1 MSAEPTTKN
10 GRADESAVDVDDA
23 VLFRTEGLEKYF
35 TEGDWITSLLPGRER
50 TAVRAVDG
58 VDMEIREGETLGL
71 VGESGCGKSTLAR
84 AALRLLEPTGGSVYY
99 QGEDVTA
106 YDDDRLR
113 EFRGEAQMIFQDPFA
128 SLNPRY
134 TVRKTLVEPMSV
146 HGVGDTKRE
155 RIERAGDLLERV
167 GLTRDMLGRYPH
179 EFSGGQRQRVAIAR
193 ALAVEPKLIVA
204 DEPTSAL
211 DVSVQA
217 KILNLL
223 DDLREDM
230 GLTMLFISHDLSVI
244 RRITD
249 RVAVMYLG
257 EIVETSATDDL
268 FRDPKHPYA
277 QALLS
282 SIPVPDPTVS
292 RERIPLEGDVP
303 TPIDPPSGCRFH
315 PRCPRVIPPVDWE
328 GNQEEWRRL
337 LQFKARLRNE
347 GIDVDAVRN
356 QLEGQGEPTD
366 EASVREAIY
375 DEYISREGV
384 TDAKT
389 VHLHDEAERD
399 VKRAIELLAEE
410 GNETAA
416 ASLDDDYTT
425 VCETDVPR
433 VVSPDD
439 DPDRLVVC
447 HRYDDEKPGT
457 PEGGPTASLEV
468 DAEPDDATFDSD
480 ESGAADAVRENGG
493 GATDAGTDGAGSDGT
508 GGASR

>member
-1 MSAEPTTKN
+1 MSAESSQEPRTASSSSDSQN
-10 GRADESAVDVDDA
+10 AARDSENI
-23 VLFRTEGLEKYF
+23 LFRTEGLEKYF
-35 TEGDWITSLLPGRER
+35 TEGDWITSLLPGRSPTE
-50 TAVRAVDG
+50 VRAVDG
-58 VDMEIREGETLGL
+58 VNLEIREGETLGL

-84 AALRLLEPTGGSVYY
+84 AALRLLDPTGGSVYY
-99 QGEDVTA
+99 GEEDITE
-106 YDDDRLR
+106 YDSDRLR

-134 TVRKTLVEPMSV
+134 TVRKTLVEPMAV
-146 HGVGDTKRE
+146 HDIGDTKEE
-155 RIERAGDLLERV
+155 RIDRAGDLLERV
-167 GLTRDMLGRYPH
+167 GLGREMLGRHPH
-179 EFSGGQRQRVAIAR
+179 EFSGGQRQRIAIAR

-257 EIVETSATDDL
+257 EVVETADTDAL
-268 FRDPKHPYA
+268 FREPNHPYA

-282 SIPVPDPTVS
+282 SIPVPDPTVE

-315 PRCPRVIPPVDWE
+315 PRCPKVIPPEHWA
-328 GNQEEWRRL
+328 GSQEEWRRL

-347 GIDVDAVRN
+347 GIDPEAVRT
-356 QLEGQGEPTD
+356 QLEGQGEPSDD
-366 EASVREAIY
+366 ESVKEAIY
-375 DEYISREGV
+375 EEYIRREGV
-384 TDAKT
+384 TDAET
-389 VHLHDEAERD
+389 VTLHDSAREDLQQA
-399 VKRAIELLAEE
+399 VELLLND
-410 GNETAA
+410 GNEAA
-416 ASLDDDYTT
+416 ADHLDADYTT

-433 VVSPDD
+433 VVTPENGAS
-439 DPDRLVVC
+439 RQVIC
-447 HRYDDEKPGT
+447 HRYDPEQPGT
-457 PEGGPTASLEV
+457 PSSGGEGSLTDDDETTGDGGAAS
-468 DAEPDDATFDSD
+468 DAEDGFEYD
-480 ESGAADAVRENGG
+480 N
-493 GATDAGTDGAGSDGT
+493 ATDQNGAGSDD
-508 GGASR
+508 R